1 MTKIIVA
8 ISLLVTS
15 LIFVVIMVLGG
26 QKADETLLVEKNVID
41 NSIVENS
48 EEKPEE
54 DIFYWGATCPY
65 CHDVQKWMEEQGVE
79 EKIKI
84 TSKEVYNNQA
94 NYSELI
100 TRAKSCGLNTQRVG
114 VPFFYTIDGNCLVGY
129 PDIIEYLTEKISK

>member
-1 MTKIIVA
+1 MTKLIIS

-15 LIFVVIMVLGG
+15 LVFIVVIIMGG
-26 QKADETLLVEKNVID
+26 QQNEELSLAENGQEIEQANTEDSEKVD
-41 NSIVENS
+41 A
-48 EEKPEE
+48 

-65 CHDVQKWMEEQGVE
+65 CHDVQEWMKEQAVE

-84 TSKEVYNNQA
+84 TSKEVYKNQA